1 MLGKLGKDR
10 QEHTR
15 ISGQPTGNFQ
25 NDVVL
30 GDGICLEGPHILPW
44 LPESS
49 LPFGLFGFDSTLFS
63 ESSLPFS
70 SNTRRWLFPWICP
83 LPLPLPKSPSFR
95 QEELLGSLLFCDI
108 QGQLQGRVLW
118 GQFSGEGFPG
128 LEMSDSPCPLSRD
141 SWSRHLH
148 IHLSRVTRTF

>member
-30 GDGICLEGPHILPW
+30 GDGICLESPHILPW

-49 LPFGLFGFDSTLFS
+49 LPFGLFGFDSPPS
-63 ESSLPFS
+63 SQSLPYPFPLTQGGGS
-70 SNTRRWLFPWICP
+70 FPGSALFPYLFP
-83 LPLPLPKSPSFR
+83 SLPPSDRRSSWGPCCSVTSKDSSREESCGDSF
-95 QEELLGSLLFCDI
+95 QERGSLALKC
-108 QGQLQGRVLW
+108 QTHPVL
-118 GQFSGEGFPG
+118 
-128 LEMSDSPCPLSRD
+128 
-141 SWSRHLH
+141 
-148 IHLSRVTRTF
+148 